1 MSGARH
7 HLKEETMYEQSI
19 TRSRRTAFVI
29 LIDGSGS
36 MSEELLSQGR
46 RTTKAE
52 AVAAITNNL
61 LFELIERARRNDG
74 VRDYYDIAVLSYGG
88 DDRVESLFAAGRE
101 WLPVSELAA
110 SGVPVGTATVEFR
123 LPDGRSS
130 LREIPAPQWIA
141 PRAAGQTPMYEALL
155 TARDLVSGWV
165 VRPENADS
173 FPPVVFNITDGE
185 ATDGDDEDLLTVC
198 NQIKQL
204 GTTDGRVL
212 LINIH
217 LATGDAARPVLFP
230 SADEARY
237 PSRYASL
244 LYACSSE
251 MPALFDPAIRAA
263 KGPGALPPFRG
274 MSYNASTA
282 ELISILNIG
291 SISLKTE

>member
-36 MSEELLSQGR
+36 MSKELLFQGR

-173 FPPVVFNITDGE
+173 FPPVVFNITDG
-185 ATDGDDEDLLTVC
+185 
-198 NQIKQL
+198 
-204 GTTDGRVL
+204 
-212 LINIH
+212 
-217 LATGDAARPVLFP
+217 
-230 SADEARY
+230 
-237 PSRYASL
+237 
-244 LYACSSE
+244 
-251 MPALFDPAIRAA
+251 
-263 KGPGALPPFRG
+263 
-274 MSYNASTA
+274 
-282 ELISILNIG
+282 
-291 SISLKTE
+291 

>member
-1 MSGARH
+1 
-7 HLKEETMYEQSI
+7 MYEQSI
-19 TRSRRTAFVI
+19 TRSRRTAFLI

-36 MSEELLSQGR
+36 MAEELLFQGR
-46 RTTKAE
+46 RTSKAE

-61 LFELIERARRNDG
+61 LFELIERARRSDG
-74 VRDYYDIAVLSYGG
+74 VRDYYDMAVLSYGG
-88 DDRVESLFAAGRE
+88 DDRVESLFGPKNE
-101 WLPVSELAA
+101 WLPVSGLAA
-110 SGVPVGTATVEFR
+110 SATPIATATVEFR
-123 LPDGRSS
+123 LPDGRTS

-155 TARDLVSGWV
+155 TARDMIAQWV

-185 ATDGDDEDLLTVC
+185 ATDGGDEDLRTVC
-198 NQIKQL
+198 SQIKEL
-204 GTTDGRVL
+204 GTTDGKAL
-212 LINIH
+212 LIHIH
-217 LATGDAARPVLFP
+217 LAAGDALRPLLFP
-230 SADEARY
+230 SADEAGY

-244 LYACSSE
+244 LYDCSSE
-251 MPALFDPAIRAA
+251 MPALFEPAIRRA

-274 MSYNASTA
+274 MSYNASMA

>member
-36 MSEELLSQGR
+36 MSEELLFQGR

-130 LREIPAPQWIA
+130 LRETPAPQWIA

-204 GTTDGRVL
+204 GATDRP
-212 LINIH
+212 
-217 LATGDAARPVLFP
+217 GDAVRPVLFP